1 MRVHRL
7 TLFVA
12 TLIAIAGS
20 VTAGL
25 ALGSRSG
32 TSPSPVQLAAGKSAT
47 ASSFKFDF
55 SVAITG
61 GGSSIPGGK
70 IALGGTGAIDVK
82 NKAADVKL
90 DLGSLKALLGAVTKG
105 AQVPNSIEVVV
116 VNNVVYVDFPALAKQ
131 LGAAGKGKDWVKFDI
146 SALPKSATGG
156 LNPKAATSVTPKQAL
171 AALKSALKVS
181 KVGSDQYGTHYHAD
195 FDVASLTT
203 LVPKAQQTT
212 TRASLAKAGLKTIPI
227 DVWVGK
233 AGYLRRFVASIAVK
247 AQKGSP
253 AVKVAI
259 TVNLHDYGARVHVS
273 APPASRTADGSKL
286 LAGLS
291 GLTGG

>member
-12 TLIAIAGS
+12 TLIVIAAS
-20 VTAGL
+20 ATAGV

-32 TSPSPVQLAAGKSAT
+32 SSPIEQAAAKSAAAT
-47 ASSFKFDF
+47 SFKFDF
-55 SVAITG
+55 SLAITG

-90 DLGSLKALLGAVTKG
+90 DLGSLKALLGAATKG
-105 AQVPNSIEVVV
+105 AQVPDSIEVVF

-131 LGAAGKGKDWVKFDI
+131 LGKAGKGKEWVKFDL
-146 SALPKSATGG
+146 SALPKSTTGG
-156 LNPKAATSVTPKQAL
+156 INPKSVGSVTPKQAL
-171 AALKSALKVS
+171 GALKSALKVS

-195 FDVASLTT
+195 FNLSSLTT
-203 LVPKAQQTT
+203 LVPKAQQAT

-233 AGYLRRFVASIAVK
+233 SGYLRRFVASIAVK

-253 AVKVAI
+253 AVKLAI
-259 TVNLHDYGARVHVS
+259 TVNLHDYGAAVHVS
-273 APPASRTADGSKL
+273 APPASKTADGSKL

-291 GLTGG
+291 GLTGGR